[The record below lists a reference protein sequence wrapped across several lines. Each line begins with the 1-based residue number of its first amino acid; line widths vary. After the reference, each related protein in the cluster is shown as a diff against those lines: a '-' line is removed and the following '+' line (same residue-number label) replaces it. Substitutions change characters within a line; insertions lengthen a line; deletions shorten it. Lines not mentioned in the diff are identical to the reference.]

1 MKNFLD
7 KYKYYLG
14 AVVSIALL
22 YLAVKDIDLQKLLLY
37 FRIENLDIVIYVFI
51 VNFILRI
58 IIALR
63 WNKLLD
69 VFPANKFVTTFH
81 YTNIGYFANNFLPAR
96 LGDVIKSYLIAK
108 KQNYNKTLV
117 FTSAVIERIFDLLG
131 LSALFIIAVFRYD
144 IPENIL
150 KGGAIFT
157 GVLILAT
164 LIVLLML
171 KKKDSID
178 FKLKSVSKYKVINF
192 IKDKIA
198 SVLSYIRNY
207 LNIKDLTY
215 LVVTTAL
222 IWFFYVFAGFIIV
235 ERLNGSL
242 SWDASMLSLILL
254 GVSFILPSTPGNVGV
269 HQFACVVAFGI
280 IGLDKTQAVAFS
292 FYYQIPVIVISV
304 ILGFISIY
312 YEGFSLKGISRVS
325 KQAKSAGFDEFD

>member
-1 MKNFLD
+1 MKNFLN
-7 KYKYYLG
+7 KYKFYIG
-14 AVVSIALL
+14 AAVSIGLL
-22 YLAVKDIDLQKLLLY
+22 YLALRGIDPDKLLYY
-37 FRIENLDIVIYVFI
+37 FSVDNLDIVIYVFI

-69 VFPANKFVTTFH
+69 IFPANKFVTTFH
-81 YTNIGYFANNFLPAR
+81 YTNIGYFANNILPAR
-96 LGDVIKSYLIAK
+96 LGDVIKSYLLAK
-108 KQNYNKTLV
+108 KLNYNKTLV
-117 FTSAVIERIFDLLG
+117 FTSAVIERIFDLMG
-131 LSALFIIAVFRYD
+131 LSVLFIIAVFRYD

-150 KGGAIFT
+150 KGGAVFT
-157 GVLILAT
+157 GVLIIAT
-164 LIVLLML
+164 IIVLLTL

-178 FKLKSVSKYKVINF
+178 SKLERVSKYKVINF

-215 LVVTTAL
+215 LVITTAL
-222 IWFFYVFAGFIIV
+222 IWFFYVFAGFIII
-235 ERLNGSL
+235 ERISGTM

-280 IGLDKTQAVAFS
+280 LGLDKTEAVAFS
-292 FYYQIPVIVISV
+292 FYYQIPVIIISV
-304 ILGFISIY
+304 ILGFISIS

-325 KQAKSAGFDEFD
+325 KEAESAGLDEVG

>member
-1 MKNFLD
+1 MKDFLN

-14 AVVSIALL
+14 AAVSIGLL
-22 YLAVKDIDLQKLLLY
+22 YLALRGIDPDKLLYY
-37 FRIENLDIVIYVFI
+37 FSVDNLDIVIYVFI

-63 WNKLLD
+63 WNKLLEI
-69 VFPANKFVTTFH
+69 FPANKFVTTFH

-96 LGDVIKSYLIAK
+96 LGDVIKSYLLAK

-117 FTSAVIERIFDLLG
+117 FTSAVIERIFDLIG

-157 GVLILAT
+157 GVLIIAT
-164 LIVLLML
+164 LIVLLMI

-178 FKLKSVSKYKVINF
+178 SKLERVSKYKVINF
-192 IKDKIA
+192 IKEKIA

-215 LVVTTAL
+215 LVATTAL

-235 ERLNGSL
+235 ERLNGYL

-304 ILGFISIY
+304 ILGFISIS

-325 KQAKSAGFDEFD
+325 KEAKSAGLDEVG

>member
-14 AVVSIALL
+14 AIVSIALL
-22 YLAVKDIDLQKLLLY
+22 YLAVKDIDLQKLLFY
-37 FRIENLDIVIYVFI
+37 FSFENLDILIYVLI
-51 VNFILRI
+51 VNIILRI
-58 IIALR
+58 VIALR

-69 VFPANKFVTTFH
+69 IFPANKFITTFH

-96 LGDVIKSYLIAK
+96 LGDIIKSYLLAK
-108 KQNYNKTLV
+108 KKNYNKTQV
-117 FTSAVIERIFDLLG
+117 FTSAVIERIFDLIG

-157 GVLILAT
+157 GILIIASI
-164 LIVLLML
+164 IVLLMIR
-171 KKKDSID
+171 KKDSID
-178 FKLKSVSKYKVINF
+178 SKLERISKYKVINF
-192 IKDKIA
+192 IRDKTSSIFHY
-198 SVLSYIRNY
+198 LRNY
-207 LNIKDLTY
+207 LNLKDLIY
-215 LVVTTAL
+215 LFVTTSL

-235 ERLNGSL
+235 ERLNGYL

-292 FYYQIPVIVISV
+292 FYYQIPVIIISV

-312 YEGFSLKGISRVS
+312 YEGFSLKGISRAS
-325 KQAKSAGFDEFD
+325 QEAKSKGINEIG

>member
-1 MKNFLD
+1 MKNFLN

-14 AVVSIALL
+14 AAVSIGLL
-22 YLAVKDIDLQKLLLY
+22 YLALRGIDPDKLLYY
-37 FRIENLDIVIYVFI
+37 FSVDNLDIVIYVFI

-63 WNKLLD
+63 WNKLLEI
-69 VFPANKFVTTFH
+69 FPANKFVTTFH

-96 LGDVIKSYLIAK
+96 LGDVIKSYLLAK

-117 FTSAVIERIFDLLG
+117 FTSAVIERIFDLMG

-157 GVLILAT
+157 GVLIIAT
-164 LIVLLML
+164 LIVLLMI

-178 FKLKSVSKYKVINF
+178 SKLERVSKYKVINF
-192 IKDKIA
+192 IKNKIA

-215 LVVTTAL
+215 LVATTAL

-235 ERLNGSL
+235 ERLNGYL

-304 ILGFISIY
+304 ILGFISIS

-325 KQAKSAGFDEFD
+325 KEAKSAGLDEVG